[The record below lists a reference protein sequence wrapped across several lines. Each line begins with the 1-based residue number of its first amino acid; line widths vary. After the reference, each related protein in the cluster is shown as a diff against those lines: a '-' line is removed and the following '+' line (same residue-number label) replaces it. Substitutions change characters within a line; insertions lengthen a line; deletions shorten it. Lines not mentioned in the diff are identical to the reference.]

1 MITISIPRVTVTL
14 GLALVM
20 QLVGTLLL
28 RRRLGRPWLR
38 RPVTLLYLFAIVN
51 QGISA
56 VLLSFPSTAAQDPY
70 RLGVAPGYQG
80 DAALLTS
87 AAMLALVIAYLLTQP
102 QWADTGSCEQAVTM
116 PDWRLLAVACA
127 PLAYL
132 TYEGKGYNNGTS
144 LTASTPLATDLAAS
158 FFTIM
163 VIVTA
168 FAFLLRHG
176 PAWFLAVLTAQSL
189 ALAAAG
195 ERTPVIAGA
204 VALGLMLGRA
214 GMRPPARQVQATVAL
229 VLLLVLAITGARVIR
244 GRGTYETATG
254 LGTRAQA
261 LGAGITTVPSLQ
273 ALTAEGASRMDGEA
287 FTAAILQ
294 ARAMGTPR
302 MSTAYAPESLAEVV
316 PSFLWPSKLAEGN
329 ALNPA
334 LTEINGFGL
343 QYINFLPTLPGLY
356 VGFLPWPWLIALMA
370 AIGAVCGWG
379 EKWLLRR
386 YTPARLVLLAGA
398 ILAVAEYQAGLPAMV
413 LALRSAAVI
422 AVPVWALERARGR
435 FRVPHW
441 QQGPASPTI
450 RVTSAKTPPR
460 PQKPSPGEPSPR
472 PSW

>member
-1 MITISIPRVTVTL
+1 MTATL
-14 GLALVM
+14 GLALLL
-20 QLVGTLLL
+20 QLVGILLL
-28 RRRLGRPWLR
+28 RYRLGGTWLR

-56 VLLSFPSTAAQDPY
+56 VLLSFPSTAAQDHY

-87 AAMLALVIAYLLTQP
+87 AAMLALVIGYLLTQP
-102 QWADTGSCEQAVTM
+102 QRAVPGSCEPAVTM
-116 PDWRLLAVACA
+116 PDWRLLAIPCA

-144 LTASTPLATDLAAS
+144 LTAATPLTTELAAS
-158 FFTIM
+158 LFTIM

-176 PAWFLAVLTAQSL
+176 PAWFLAALTAQSV

-204 VALGLMLGRA
+204 AALGLMLAGA

-229 VLLLVLAITGARVIR
+229 VLLLVLAITGARVTR

-273 ALTAEGASRMDGEA
+273 ALTAEGAIRMDGDA

-302 MSTAYAPESLAEVV
+302 LSAAYALESLAEAV
-316 PSFLWPSKLAEGN
+316 PSVLWPSKLAEGN

-334 LTEINGFGL
+334 LAEIAGFGL

-370 AIGAVCGWG
+370 VIGAACGWG
-379 EKWLLRR
+379 EKRLLRR
-386 YTPARLVLLAGA
+386 HTPARLVLLAGA

-413 LALRSAAVI
+413 LALRSAAVV
-422 AVPVWALERARGR
+422 AVAVWALERARGR

-441 QQGPASPTI
+441 QHGPATPAI
-450 RVTSAKTPPR
+450 RVTSARTPPQS
-460 PQKPSPGEPSPR
+460 QKPSPGKPSPR
-472 PSW
+472 PNW